1 MHADERN
8 RVSAFALSVSSSS
21 DVCIERHAV
30 RSCWCFQEELLLKQQ
45 FVDEMPEFTSQAI
58 SETDAGAFTWMLH
71 ALGMPEYEAELYGYG
86 TVIGTG
92 NAVMAW
98 YPEGK

>member
-1 MHADERN
+1 MNHGQHMWDMRAID
-8 RVSAFALSVSSSS
+8 
-21 DVCIERHAV
+21 
-30 RSCWCFQEELLLKQQ
+30 LLRKGKTQQ

-58 SETDAGAFTWMLH
+58 SETDAGALTWMLN